1 LLAYFADFPFKQL
14 ATPLVLIWFML
25 LLLVLV
31 SYYRRHQLFKLQLI
45 VWLAFSASSC
55 KPVVDQL
62 AFPLEQ
68 PFEAFNHPKLKTQVQ
83 HIMVLGC
90 NHSNETTLPLT
101 SQLAPC
107 SLARIT
113 EGIRL
118 WRQQPSALLHF
129 SGHLKTTQQPHTEIA
144 RQFAIAMGVSPD
156 RIRLH
161 TEPTNTQQEVQ
172 RLIQEIGKDP
182 AVVVTSAMH
191 LRRTINWFTYFGR
204 PIESNLYA
212 APTHHSTASRS
223 PWPYQ
228 LYEWLPTLNALE
240 TMYYLQ
246 YEYMALLQQRWLMTD
261 IVQPPAMPTSVAGQP

>member
-1 LLAYFADFPFKQL
+1 MLAFITDFPYKQL
-14 ATPLVLIWFML
+14 ATPLVFIWFLL
-25 LLLVLV
+25 LLLVLL
-31 SYYRRHQLFKLQLI
+31 SYDRRHALLKLHI
-45 VWLAFSASSC
+45 SIWLLFSASSC
-55 KPVVDQL
+55 KPIVDQL
-62 AFPLEQ
+62 ALPLER
-68 PFEAFNHPKLKTQVQ
+68 PFAAFNQRAVNSQVQ

-90 NHSNETTLPLT
+90 NHSDETTLPLT

-144 RQFAIAMGVSPD
+144 RQFAIAMGVSPEQ
-156 RIRLH
+156 IRLH
-161 TEPTNTQQEVQ
+161 AEPTNTQQEVQ
-172 RLIQEIGKDP
+172 KLVQAIGKDT

-191 LRRTINWFTYFGR
+191 LRRTINWFTYYGR
-204 PIESNLYA
+204 PSDSNLYA

-223 PWPYQ
+223 PWPYRF
-228 LYEWLPTLNALE
+228 YEWLPTLNALE

-246 YEYMALLQQRWLMTD
+246 YEYMALLQQYWLMST
-261 IVQPPAMPTSVAGQP
+261 PPPSLMAPVATSS

>member
-14 ATPLVLIWFML
+14 ATPLVFIWFML

-31 SYYRRHQLFKLQLI
+31 SHYRRHELFKLQLI
-45 VWLAFSASSC
+45 IWLAFSASSC

-62 AFPLEQ
+62 ALPLEQ
-68 PFEAFNHPKLKTQVQ
+68 PFHAFNHPNLKTQVQ

-90 NHSNETTLPLT
+90 NHNNQTELPLT

-161 TEPTNTQQEVQ
+161 AKPSNTREEVQ
-172 RLIQEIGKDP
+172 TLIQAIGTDP

-191 LRRTINWFTYFGR
+191 LTRAMNWFDYYGR
-204 PIESNLYA
+204 PSQSDLYA
-212 APTHHSTASRS
+212 APTDHSTASRS
-223 PWPYQ
+223 SSPYRFHQ
-228 LYEWLPTLNALE
+228 WLPSLSALE
-240 TMYYLQ
+240 AMYYLQ

-261 IVQPPAMPTSVAGQP
+261 IAKPPAVPTSVADQP

>member
-1 LLAYFADFPFKQL
+1 
-14 ATPLVLIWFML
+14 ML

-31 SYYRRHQLFKLQLI
+31 SHFRRHPLVKLHFFIWLI
-45 VWLAFSASSC
+45 FSASSC
-55 KPVVDQL
+55 KPVVDLL
-62 AFPLEQ
+62 ARPLEQ
-68 PFEAFNHPKLKTQVQ
+68 PFTAFNHPNMKTQVQ

-90 NHSNETTLPLT
+90 NHSNESSLPLT

-118 WRQQPSALLHF
+118 WRQQPTALLHF
-129 SGHLKTTQQPHTEIA
+129 SGHLTSTQQPHTEIA
-144 RQFAIAMGVSPD
+144 RQFAIAMGVSPGQ
-156 RIRLH
+156 IRLH
-161 TEPTNTQQEVQ
+161 TAPTNTQQEVHTLSQ
-172 RLIQEIGKDP
+172 AIGKDA

-191 LRRTINWFTYFGR
+191 LRRTLNWFDYYGR
-204 PIESNLYA
+204 PSESHLYA

-240 TMYYLQ
+240 AMYYLQ
-246 YEYMALLQQRWLMTD
+246 YEYMALLQQYWLMTAPAPSPS
-261 IVQPPAMPTSVAGQP
+261 VMPPVAESP